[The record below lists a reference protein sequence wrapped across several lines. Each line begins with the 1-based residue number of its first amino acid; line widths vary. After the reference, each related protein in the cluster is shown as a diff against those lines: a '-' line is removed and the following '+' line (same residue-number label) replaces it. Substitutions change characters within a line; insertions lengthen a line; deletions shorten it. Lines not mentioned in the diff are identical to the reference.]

1 MQSGR
6 LSLHEPRLQ
15 HGVLAVSSCRLT
27 SGIRTGCTALAE
39 APGRLVFILVPQT
52 VYSSLPL
59 RAVKALP
66 GLALAGTAVVAPSG
80 WAGHRE
86 ALRLYAA
93 SPPSASPDASRIEA
107 SFWRWLP
114 ACMPSFFNTRR
125 CLIPTACQMPK
136 SSEPTPTGGSCLSKR
151 QAIVRVLSNA
161 ARPCKKSW
169 QGCCGLPDPRLSG
182 KGGWS

>member
-1 MQSGR
+1 MSQGCNTGYLQYPPAGLPPEFAQAAQLWQR
-6 LSLHEPRLQ
+6 LPAAWCSFWYHKQCTR
-15 HGVLAVSSCRLT
+15 ACRF
-27 SGIRTGCTALAE
+27 G
-39 APGRLVFILVPQT
+39 
-52 VYSSLPL
+52 PL
-59 RAVKALP
+59 RLYLGSPLLAQQWLRPQAGP
-66 GLALAGTAVVAPSG
+66 GS
-80 WAGHRE
+80 E
-86 ALRLYAA
+86 RLYAA

-161 ARPCKKSW
+161 ARPCKRSW